1 MLEKYLQYAKEYF
14 IQYGGY
20 NHPDPRYNFRSKYE
34 HTLRVLK
41 WCNILKNDG
50 IFVNTDI
57 LYAAAIF
64 HDIGYGASIEKSL
77 HAEKSACIFEE
88 YARMQHMD
96 TKFSEAVSYLIR
108 MHSRKELLNAPNT
121 PQELIILLEA
131 DLLDEEG
138 ALRVIWY
145 CASKAIQGA
154 DRYSDFVDFIR
165 MGSDKRLE
173 NPMVTPLAKKLWEQK
188 CNLVNDFIEK
198 LSDDI
203 DVSLEE
209 IGTNKYK

>member
-1 MLEKYLQYAKEYF
+1 
-14 IQYGGY
+14 
-20 NHPDPRYNFRSKYE
+20 
-34 HTLRVLK
+34 
-41 WCNILKNDG
+41 
-50 IFVNTDI
+50 
-57 LYAAAIF
+57 
-64 HDIGYGASIEKSL
+64 
-77 HAEKSACIFEE
+77 
-88 YARMQHMD
+88 MQHMD

-108 MHSRKELLNAPNT
+108 MHSRKELLNDPDT
-121 PQELIILLEA
+121 PHELIILMEA

-173 NPMVTPLAKKLWEQK
+173 NPMVTPLARKLWDQK
-188 CNLVNDFIEK
+188 CNLVNDFLEK

-203 DVSLEE
+203 DMSFEE
-209 IGTNKYK
+209 LGTNI